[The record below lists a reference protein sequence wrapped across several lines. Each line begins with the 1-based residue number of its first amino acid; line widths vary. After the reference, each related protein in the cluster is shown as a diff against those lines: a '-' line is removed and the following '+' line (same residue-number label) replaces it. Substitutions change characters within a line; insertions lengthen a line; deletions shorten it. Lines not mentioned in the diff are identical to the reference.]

1 MRVIHVPCTLLSFPL
16 FISPST
22 SYCSE
27 HTCASV
33 ARLNCAMPLLTIM
46 TTFDL
51 VSRQLAADLLL
62 LLSQHSSICDQIRDV
77 DGLPICLKYVSSYG
91 NQ

>member
-1 MRVIHVPCTLLSFPL
+1 MCIVHFSD
-16 FISPST
+16 
-22 SYCSE
+22 

-33 ARLNCAMPLLTIM
+33 AELNCAMALLTIM

-62 LLSQHSSICDQIRDV
+62 LLSQHSSICDQIRNV
-77 DGLPICLKYVSSYG
+77 DGLPVCLK
-91 NQ
+91 

>member
-1 MRVIHVPCTLLSFPL
+1 
-16 FISPST
+16 
-22 SYCSE
+22 
-27 HTCASV
+27 
-33 ARLNCAMPLLTIM
+33 MPLLTIM

-77 DGLPICLKYVSSYG
+77 DGLPICLKYVNSYVLVSMYPPYAPIILMCEIQSKAG
-91 NQ
+91 RVLYKVGIL